1 MNNECKCKGFYQP
14 VSCPIHGNR
23 PKAEPPDAVLEVF
36 DSVKQYE
43 ATKSAIRSIQK
54 CPCKVQ
60 CGHPVE
66 RHKLITE
73 SGRGVTVCLD
83 CEPKASPS
91 LEDAAPVL
99 ERYGIRWKSQ
109 TEPISEPMADGYWTP
124 WHLAEEAIRQQ
135 RRDAVAEFVRR
146 LRNRLTDAFACGD
159 SIEAVAKEMD
169 DETA

>member
-60 CGHPVE
+60 CGHEVG

-83 CEPKASPS
+83 CEPKAEPPDHIADTDKMVKASPS
-91 LEDAAPVL
+91 LEDAARAFNPNGCGTYCGGHS
-99 ERYGIRWKSQ
+99 RCNQ
-109 TEPISEPMADGYWTP
+109 CMASF
-124 WHLAEEAIRQQ
+124 ARQQ
-135 RRDAVAEFVRR
+135 EPRIRRDA
-146 LRNRLTDAFACGD
+146 
-159 SIEAVAKEMD
+159 MH
-169 DETA
+169 